1 MQHSTGPTAL
11 PTTTYSTCV
20 RQTMSHSFPCSTP
33 MIQAGTTAQPSPAL
47 VESQQPS
54 CTHPVNATVLLHNP
68 DNRFAASHTLYNS
81 APQLSVGSTLLCN
94 QGNTTSLAPLVR
106 AVTMPT
112 QSVPSRISMRHK
124 SFPCFT
130 NCHIRKWTAAACVPC
145 AAVSYP
151 APVLTAYSQIA
162 VRSLPATFCDPCTL
176 TGRGLPHYCLR
187 AVLMGA

>member
-1 MQHSTGPTAL
+1 MQHADDPSR
-11 PTTTYSTCV
+11 YD
-20 RQTMSHSFPCSTP
+20 CSTLT
-33 MIQAGTTAQPSPAL
+33 GSGR
-47 VESQQPS
+47 VS
-54 CTHPVNATVLLHNP
+54 ATVPHASRERHRSASQP
-68 DNRFAASHTLYNS
+68 RQPFRSFAYPLQQCPTVVCRS
-81 APQLSVGSTLLCN
+81 APLCN

-112 QSVPSRISMRHK
+112 QSVPSRISMRHEF
-124 SFPCFT
+124 FPCFT

-145 AAVSYP
+145 PAVSYP